1 MLTVIKQTAEVQR
14 RQICKHWLWESE
26 GMATWH
32 VYREP
37 SGQKLVGSR
46 LIKCLTKLQFQLSW
60 AWQSHLGPQSCD
72 NEWYESDPDTSIHQ
86 NMGQAFSP
94 VHTKPTVGSLL
105 SSPLVHQRRLGVY
118 RGLVYMPICLHSHCV
133 KYRPKN
139 KYLFTGHAK
148 FDINDAELH
157 CYLWLIVL
165 VQV

>member
-1 MLTVIKQTAEVQR
+1 
-14 RQICKHWLWESE
+14 
-26 GMATWH
+26 
-32 VYREP
+32 
-37 SGQKLVGSR
+37 
-46 LIKCLTKLQFQLSW
+46 
-60 AWQSHLGPQSCD
+60 
-72 NEWYESDPDTSIHQ
+72 
-86 NMGQAFSP
+86 MGQAFSP

-105 SSPLVHQRRLGVY
+105 SSSLVHQRRLGVY